1 MRFASLASGS
11 RGNALLI
18 EYKQTL
24 VMVDCGV
31 TLKAAEE
38 RMRALGREPRD
49 VTALLVTHE
58 HADHIRGV
66 PAFARRY
73 RTPVWMTAGTAAGAA
88 VTSMSQLKIFNCSRP
103 LEIGDLRVEP
113 FTVPHDAREPS
124 QFAFV
129 AGGRRLGVL
138 SDIGHVTP
146 HVRERL
152 GLCDAMALEFNHDHD
167 ALFNGSYPETV
178 KRRIASSLG
187 HLSNG
192 QAAELVREL
201 SREDLQWV
209 IALHLSEA
217 NNSRVEVQR
226 ALRAALGASHSAAAY
241 LASQEQ
247 ASAWL
252 EIV

>member
-11 RGNALLI
+11 RGNALLV

-24 VMVDCGV
+24 VMVDCGL

-88 VTSMSQLKIFNCSRP
+88 VTSMPQLKIFNCSRP
-103 LEIGDLRVEP
+103 LEIGDVRVEP

-124 QFAFV
+124 QFAFA

-138 SDIGHVTP
+138 SDTGHVTP

-152 GLCDAMALEFNHDHD
+152 GSCDGLALEFNHDHD
-167 ALFNGSYPETV
+167 ALWNGCYPEAV
-178 KRRIASSLG
+178 KRRVASSLG
-187 HLSNG
+187 HLNNG
-192 QAAELVREL
+192 QAGELLREL
-201 SREDLQWV
+201 SRPELQWV
-209 IALHLSEA
+209 VALHLSEA
-217 NNSRVEVQR
+217 NNTREDVER
-226 ALRAALGASHSAAAY
+226 ALQTGLGAGHPATAR
-241 LASQEQ
+241 LASQDEV
-247 ASAWL
+247 SGWL